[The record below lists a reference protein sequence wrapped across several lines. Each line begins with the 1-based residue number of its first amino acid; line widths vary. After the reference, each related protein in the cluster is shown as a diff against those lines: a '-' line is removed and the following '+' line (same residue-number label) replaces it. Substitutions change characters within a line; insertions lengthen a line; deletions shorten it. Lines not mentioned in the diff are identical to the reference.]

1 MIAMVIST
9 VIVDDEPL
17 ARANIAALLRTD
29 TEIAIAGECASGV
42 EAIDLIRDRR
52 PSLAFLDVQMPGCDG
67 FDVIESL
74 GRDAPAA
81 VVFVTAWDRYAL
93 KAFEVEALDY
103 LLKPFSDARFFHVLA
118 RAKAS
123 IVQRPSETQALDRLM
138 VKSSGRVLFLRA
150 AEIDWIEAADYYA
163 CLHAGAKTH
172 LLRRSM
178 SDLEREL
185 DPKTFCRIHR
195 SAIVNIGRV
204 REMSLDS
211 GGEYEVSLE
220 GGAKVKVSRGYREK
234 LQERLA
240 GITLL

>member
-1 MIAMVIST
+1 MI
-9 VIVDDEPL
+9 D
-17 ARANIAALLRTD
+17 
-29 TEIAIAGECASGV
+29 
-42 EAIDLIRDRR
+42 
-52 PSLAFLDVQMPGCDG
+52 
-67 FDVIESL
+67 SL

-103 LLKPFSDARFFHVLA
+103 LLKPFSDARFFRVLA

-123 IVQRPSETQALDRLM
+123 IVQRPSETQAVDRLM

>member
-1 MIAMVIST
+1 MAIST

-29 TEIAIAGECASGV
+29 PEVVIAGEYASGA
-42 EAIDLIRDRR
+42 EAIEVIRNRR
-52 PSLAFLDVQMPGCDG
+52 PSLAFLDVQMPECDG
-67 FDVIESL
+67 FDVLEAL
-74 GRDAPAA
+74 GGDAPAA
-81 VVFVTAWDRYAL
+81 VVFVTAYDRYAVR
-93 KAFEVEALDY
+93 AFEVEALDY
-103 LLKPFSDARFFHVLA
+103 LLKPFSNARFFRVLA

-123 IVQRPSETQALDRLM
+123 LALRTAEPSATDRLI
-138 VKSSGRVLFLRA
+138 VKGAGRVLFLRA

-163 CLHAGAKTH
+163 CLHVGAKTH

-185 DPKTFCRIHR
+185 DPKTFCRTHR
-195 SAIVNIGRV
+195 SAIVNIARV
-204 REMSLDS
+204 REMRLDS
-211 GGEYEVSLE
+211 NGEYEVSIE